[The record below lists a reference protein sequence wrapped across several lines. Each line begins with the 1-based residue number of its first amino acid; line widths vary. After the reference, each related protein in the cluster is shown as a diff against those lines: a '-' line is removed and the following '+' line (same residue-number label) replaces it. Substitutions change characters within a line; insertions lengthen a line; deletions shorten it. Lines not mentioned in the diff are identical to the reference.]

1 MVKDQLFAEVFMV
14 QHGWST
20 DGVYY
25 DGVLGLGPKN
35 GNSSMGT
42 ENLVTAMYHQG
53 LIDENLFSLA
63 TPYNE
68 GDVGEM
74 ILGGIPRDVDSDTI
88 KWIPLS
94 NKTFTFFDIRSSWQV
109 SVSSVV
115 VGDGTLVNTT
125 IAPNSTAWVETEMPF
140 IFLPDAMVNEIHT
153 LIHAREIGWSPFYSV
168 PRKRDE
174 FPDIVFCF
182 AGEEVK
188 ITGFDYTICDE
199 GDCVSMLMG
208 NGVDDL
214 VVLGGGFLRG
224 VKSIFDL
231 EGDKVG
237 CKFSAHL
244 EYSAHPTNM
253 LTTGHSFGTRS
264 SRMKAGKG
272 TFILC

>member
-1 MVKDQLFAEVFMV
+1 M
-14 QHGWST
+14 
-20 DGVYY
+20 
-25 DGVLGLGPKN
+25 N
-35 GNSSMGT
+35 G
-42 ENLVTAMYHQG
+42 
-53 LIDENLFSLA
+53 I
-63 TPYNE
+63 
-68 GDVGEM
+68 
-74 ILGGIPRDVDSDTI
+74 
-88 KWIPLS
+88 
-94 NKTFTFFDIRSSWQV
+94 
-109 SVSSVV
+109 SVS
-115 VGDGTLVNTT
+115 TH
-125 IAPNSTAWVETEMPF
+125 AVEF
-140 IFLPDAMVNEIHT
+140 GAMVVLTNVPSPTTT
-153 LIHAREIGWSPFYSV
+153 LDTETCH
-168 PRKRDE
+168 
-174 FPDIVFCF
+174 
-182 AGEEVK
+182 EEVK

-199 GDCVSMLMG
+199 GDCVSMLIG